1 MSVTIQQLP
10 TSPNLVN
17 NDLLYVLTSN
27 KTSEAQFQFVCDIK
41 DKDNNLIQRIKQQP
55 NPSAKA
61 VFNTGQIMTGYFSH
75 TDRVWEAAIPTANT
89 GSGLEYNV
97 VFGEEY
103 ASSVSTSVELYDGI
117 QNATTGSPAL
127 SGSDYLF
134 DLYGVNETPFDL
146 NNWNWNS
153 GSKYQE
159 ELTDDVSFNHQFG
172 LTNFNTSSI
181 YGGDYHTIS
190 LLNGNVDGGA
200 PKSGSAQDV
209 AFVKFREYDSAGTL
223 LATNEQEN
231 LTLRTSPASQLW
243 VNVYTSQSQATRL
256 THFGVGPQ
264 NLGDDGISLNAN
276 TAYYVVTF
284 HPQATDG
291 GINDAGIWGTYRFD
305 LGDCSGFTPQ
315 RFAWKN
321 VYGVWDYFNF
331 TKAKN
336 VQSSIDRKEY
346 TQTFVDYSTTT
357 NSVPY
362 DIARRGRVNHYNDI
376 TKQRQANS
384 DWLTQTDADNLREMF
399 FSADVYLY
407 EPNYGWVPVIITD
420 ASITERT
427 NDLSQKVFQY
437 AVNYNMA
444 VGQYSRQ

>member
-1 MSVTIQQLP
+1 MSITIQQLP

-17 NDLLYVLTSN
+17 NDLLYVCTSN
-27 KTSEAQFQFVCDIK
+27 KTSEAQMQFVCDIK

-55 NPSAKA
+55 NPSNKA
-61 VFNTGQIMTGYFSH
+61 VFNVGQIMTGYFSY
-75 TDRVWEAAIPTANT
+75 TDRIWETAIPAPNT
-89 GSGLEYNV
+89 GSGLDFNV

-103 ASSVSTSVELYDGI
+103 ASSVSSSVELYDGI

-134 DLYGVNETPFDL
+134 DLYGVNESPYDL
-146 NNWNWNS
+146 QSWNWNS

-159 ELTDDVSFNHQFG
+159 EITDDITFNHQFG
-172 LTNFNTSSI
+172 LTNFSTQSV
-181 YGGDYHTIS
+181 YTTDYHTIS

-200 PKSGSAQDV
+200 NKTGSAQDV
-209 AFVKFREYDSAGTL
+209 YAVRFKQYNSAGTL
-223 LATNEQEN
+223 LSTEEQINE
-231 LTLRTSPASQLW
+231 TLRSNPIQLW
-243 VNVYTSQSQATRL
+243 SQVYTSQSQATRL

-264 NLGDDGISLNAN
+264 NIADDGIVFDSS
-276 TAYYVVTF
+276 TAYYDVIF
-284 HPQATDG
+284 HAQATDG
-291 GINDAGIWGTYRFD
+291 AINEDGIWGTYRFNV
-305 LGDCSGFTPQ
+305 GDCSGFTPQ

-321 VYGVWDYFNF
+321 IYGVWDYYNF
-331 TKAKN
+331 TKAEN
-336 VQSSIDRKEY
+336 VATSIQRKEY

-362 DIARRGRVNHYNDI
+362 DIARRGRVNHYNDV

-384 DWLTQTDADNLREMF
+384 DWLNQSDADNLREMF

-407 EPNYGWVPVIITD
+407 EPSYGWVPVVITD

-427 NDLSQKVFQY
+427 NDLSQKTFQY